1 MMAATNTLTLK
12 VLLLE
17 NNPADAMYTQQVLK
31 KENNR
36 IEFFCA
42 TNKREYIWALN
53 KFFPDIILF
62 ENCLPEFTA
71 TDALEIY
78 NEHNPPFILV
88 TGNLS
93 EEQAINIVK
102 KGADDYILKNRM
114 ARLSLAIES
123 ALKNHKVKNDLRNY
137 NYLLNQAVI
146 VSVMDKDG
154 LIIDV
159 NESFCELSGYEAA
172 ELIGRPHPV
181 YRRYHSHAYFKKIW
195 AIISSGKI
203 WKGELHAKGKTNV
216 DFWVETTIVPFLNDR
231 KEVYQYVTVSKNIT
245 ERKKLQARIAAQ
257 QQDQKLKLAA
267 TILSVQEKER
277 NYVGQEL
284 HDNINQI
291 LVGIKLLLS
300 SLMKGSGDVEE
311 FIGLC
316 HDKIG
321 TAIEENRRIA
331 RVLITPAFEEDNLLE
346 QLESL
351 FDSMLTVAGIHVHM
365 NHAFFDESSMNK
377 NQKLAIYRVAQEQ
390 CTNIIKYA
398 GASNVFVQIST
409 AERLFTMTI
418 SDDGNGIKENQK
430 IKGIGLR
437 NIAFRMATFKGN
449 SRIISSPHEGFT
461 LEIEMPLKKEA
472 VHH

>member
-1 MMAATNTLTLK
+1 MAATTLTLK
-12 VLLLE
+12 VLMLE
-17 NNPADAMYTQQVLK
+17 NNPADAIHIQQVLK
-31 KENNR
+31 DENSR

-42 TNKREYIWALN
+42 TNKREYTWALN

-62 ENCLPEFTA
+62 ENCLPNFTA
-71 TDALEIY
+71 TEALEIY

-88 TGNLS
+88 TGILS
-93 EEQAINIVK
+93 EEQAIRIVK
-102 KGADDYILKNRM
+102 KGADDYILKNGL
-114 ARLSLAIES
+114 ARLPLAIE
-123 ALKNHKVKNDLRNY
+123 AAIKKHELKNELRNY

-146 VSVMDKDG
+146 VSVMDTNG

-159 NESFCELSGYEAA
+159 NESFCELSGYEAT

-181 YRRYHSHAYFKKIW
+181 YKRYHPTSYFKKIW
-195 AIISSGKI
+195 TTISNGKI
-203 WKGELHAKGKTNV
+203 WKGELHAKGKTND
-216 DFWVETTIVPFLNDR
+216 DFWVDTTIVPFLDHR
-231 KEVYQYVTVSKNIT
+231 KEVYQYVTVSKNVT

-257 QQDQKLKLAA
+257 HHDQKLKLAA

-291 LVGIKLLLS
+291 LVGIKILLS
-300 SLMKGSGDVEE
+300 SIIKGTGDSEE
-311 FIGLC
+311 FIKLC
-316 HDKIG
+316 HDKVG
-321 TAIEENRRIA
+321 TAIEENRKIA
-331 RVLITPAFEEDNLLE
+331 RVLITPAFEEDSLLE
-346 QLESL
+346 QLNAL
-351 FDSMLTVAGIHVHM
+351 FDSMLTVAGINVHM
-365 NHAFFDESSMNK
+365 DPLFFNETLLDK

-398 GASNVFVQIST
+398 HASNVFVQITT
-409 AERLFTMTI
+409 AEKTFSMSM
-418 SDDGNGIKENQK
+418 SDDGAGIKESQK

-437 NIAFRMATFKGN
+437 NIAFRMATFKGS

-461 LEIEMPLKKEA
+461 LEIEMPLKREA